1 MFSFLFEPCA
11 SVVTLLM
18 THLVFTGC
26 CCVHLVVLLTCRDPL
41 CLSVANTYTKGNN
54 HSSYLFL
61 FLALVLACVCLSQ
74 AGVCIGNHFQCKPFW
89 FLARLVVLLAC
100 GSFRCVRMGKKAV
113 VVHGC
118 GGAQWS
124 VDVDA
129 PSHCFPY
136 FWRAS
141 SSSCCAWRFRSIPS
155 RALFAGR

>member
-18 THLVFTGC
+18 AHLVFTGC
-26 CCVHLVVLLTCRDPL
+26 CCVHLVVLLTCKDPS

-54 HSSYLFL
+54 HSSYLFP

-100 GSFRCVRMGKKAV
+100 GSFRCVRMGKKRSLSTDAAASNVTRRRIVSKTSGVLPHHPV
-113 VVHGC
+113 V
-118 GGAQWS
+118 S
-124 VDVDA
+124 
-129 PSHCFPY
+129 
-136 FWRAS
+136 
-141 SSSCCAWRFRSIPS
+141 
-155 RALFAGR
+155 